1 MSGSEQWRPAAAGF
15 SERDFYL
22 SEFRGRTLALALAL
36 GEGELDAA
44 GKAVLDEVLAAL
56 EANGT
61 RVILLCADPRLL
73 SRFVPDPPLHAS
85 GPGWQGALWRLSRR
99 SLRMG
104 FFVENAS
111 DLAAVCREVVLEL
124 GLAKLVWI
132 DGEGGLP
139 RSDGSRLS
147 LVALEEL
154 DSLTAGPTGAVHPG
168 PARSKLLEEIRT
180 MVEGGLPSASLCDPA
195 GLADELF
202 TYTGS
207 GTFFSLRR
215 YTEVR
220 RLVLD
225 EFDAANDLIRRGV
238 VEGYLVSRTE
248 IQIELILSNAF
259 GVFVEGRYLAGI
271 GALLPH
277 PGGHT
282 GEIASL
288 YTLTR
293 FLGEGIGGHLVRF
306 AVACSRERGYEA
318 VFACTTSERVA
329 GFFERE
335 GFERVSPDL
344 LPEEKWSD
352 YAPERRSQV
361 VCLRREID

>member
-1 MSGSEQWRPAAAGF
+1 MDRSEPRRAAAGGF

-22 SEFRGRTLALALAL
+22 AEFRGRTLALALAF
-36 GEGELDAA
+36 EEEELDAA
-44 GKAVLDEVLAAL
+44 GSAVLDEVLSAL
-56 EANGT
+56 EANQT
-61 RVILLCADPRLL
+61 RVILLCADSRLL
-73 SRFVPDPPLHAS
+73 SRLVPAAPLHAS
-85 GPGWQGALWRLSRR
+85 GQGWQGALWRVSRR

-104 FFVENAS
+104 FLVERGS

-132 DGEGGLP
+132 DGEGGLE

-154 DSLTAGPTGAVHPG
+154 ESLTAVPGGSAHLGPE
-168 PARSKLLEEIRT
+168 RSKLLEEIRA
-180 MVEGGLPSASLCDPA
+180 MVEGGLPSASLCDSQ

-238 VEGYLVSRTE
+238 EEGYLVSRSDT
-248 IQIELILSNAF
+248 QIELILSNAF

-277 PGGHT
+277 PGART

-306 AVACSRERGYEA
+306 AVECSRERGYDA

-329 GFFERE
+329 AFFGRE

-344 LPEEKWSD
+344 LPQEKWSD

-361 VCLRREID
+361 LCLRRKID